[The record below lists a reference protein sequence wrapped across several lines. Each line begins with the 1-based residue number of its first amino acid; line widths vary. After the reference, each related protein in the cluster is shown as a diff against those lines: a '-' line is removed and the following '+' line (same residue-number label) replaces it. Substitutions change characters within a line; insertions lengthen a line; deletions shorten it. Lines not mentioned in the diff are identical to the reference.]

1 MQKIYRDEK
10 QMFSGNNNVTLYGTS
25 NDVKGMDYDSDT
37 DLVHVGTSQG
47 RSDFHNLCRI
57 NNTTTAVTTS
67 LAAESG
73 LIVEQ

>member
-10 QMFSGNNNVTLYGTS
+10 QIFNGRNNVTLYGTS
-25 NDVKGMDYDSDT
+25 NDIKGMDYDSDT
-37 DLVHVGTSQG
+37 GLVHVGTSGG

-57 NNTTTAVTTS
+57 NNTTTTVTTS
-67 LAAESG
+67 IAAESG